1 MLVPKFKEFITETDI
16 GRKDKPFTIAIVTV
30 ADSKDPKENT
40 TAELIT
46 KACKKKGIKCIIVN
60 TKSSIITSKD
70 EDKGTLTVSNIDG
83 KGAEHTFV
91 GRDTVCIVRGGALED
106 EAGLSLISSFQNS
119 QAFMV
124 NTRASM
130 LTCDNKLTTA
140 LLFEKFGIPTPRTA
154 FISNEN
160 NIKTGLDMIGGKFP
174 IILKTLT
181 GTQGVGVIKIESYEG
196 LVATVQAMWK
206 LEAELLIQEY
216 MPSKF
221 DVRTFVVDNK
231 IFAST
236 KRVHSSYDFRSN
248 THRGAEAEPYI
259 LSDEEKELVLKA
271 ARLSRAYMVG
281 VDHII
286 HNNKPYLL
294 EINGSPGSG
303 ADYEGYQHKDY
314 YSDSEPS
321 GRIDGEK
328 MMSNV
333 VDWLTNRAHWDRQSL
348 VECGWLETVE
358 LDEVGKVRVKFDTGN
373 GSKACALHAD
383 KILEDGKIVKWKYD
397 GKTYSKPRHGKSE
410 VFRSNAT
417 NEPSEIRPTI
427 LMDLTFN
434 GFTYKDV
441 EIGLDQ
447 RPRSGS
453 DLLVNRDLMRLMNIS
468 VNPNR
473 TFVLSKRLRPVEKE
487 GKQDKV
493 GFEPDKEDNDEK

>member
-1 MLVPKFKEFITETDI
+1 MQVPKFKQFITETDI
-16 GRKDKPFTIAIVTV
+16 GRKDKPITIAMVTV

-40 TAELIT
+40 TADLIQ
-46 KACKKKGIKCIIVN
+46 KACKKKGIKCVIVN
-60 TKSSIITSKD
+60 TKSTIITAKD
-70 EDKGTLTVSNIDG
+70 EDKGTLTVYNYDG
-83 KGAEHTFV
+83 KQGEHTFV
-91 GRDTVCIVRGGALED
+91 GRDTVCITRGGALED
-106 EAGLSLISSFQNS
+106 EAGLSLISAFQNS
-119 QAFMV
+119 QAFMM

-130 LTCDNKLTTA
+130 LTCDNKLTSA
-140 LLFEKFGIPTPRTA
+140 LLFEKFGLPTPKTA

-160 NIKTGLDMIGGKFP
+160 NIKSGVDMIGGKFP

-206 LEAELLIQEY
+206 LNAELLIQEY
-216 MPSKF
+216 MPSDF
-221 DVRTFVVDNK
+221 DIRTFVVDNK

-236 KRVHSSYDFRSN
+236 KRTHSDYDFRSN
-248 THRGAEAEPYI
+248 THRGAEASPYI
-259 LSDEEKELVLKA
+259 LSDEERELVLKA
-271 ARLSRAYMVG
+271 SRVSRAYMCG

-286 HNNKPYLL
+286 FKNKPYLL
-294 EINGSPGSG
+294 EVNGSPGSG
-303 ADYEGYQHKDY
+303 ADYEGYQHRDY
-314 YSDSEPS
+314 YSDAEPA

-328 MMSNV
+328 MMANV
-333 VDWLTNRAHWDRQSL
+333 VDYVTDRAHWDRQSL
-348 VECGWLETVE
+348 IETGWLETVE
-358 LDEVGKVRVKFDTGN
+358 LDVVGKVRVKFDTGN
-373 GSKACALHAD
+373 GSQACALHAD
-383 KILEDGKIVKWKYD
+383 KIIEDGKIVKWIYD
-397 GKTYSKPRHGKSE
+397 GKTFSKPRHGTSK

-417 NEPSEIRPTI
+417 DEPSETRPTI

-434 GFTYKDV
+434 GFTYKDI

-473 TFVLSKRLRPVEKE
+473 TFVLSKRLRPIDKK
-487 GKQDKV
+487 GKDKRV

>member
-1 MLVPKFKEFITETDI
+1 MQVPKFKEFITETDI
-16 GRKDKPFTIAIVTV
+16 GRKDKPITVAIITV

-40 TAELIT
+40 TADLIQ

-60 TKSSIITSKD
+60 TKSTIITQKD
-70 EDKGTLTVSNIDG
+70 EEKNTLTVYNYDG
-83 KGAEHTFV
+83 KNGEHTFV
-91 GRDTVCIVRGGALED
+91 GRDTVCMVRGGALED

-119 QAFMV
+119 QAFMI
-124 NTRASM
+124 NTRAAM

-140 LLFEKFGIPTPRTA
+140 LLFEKFGLPTPRTA
-154 FISNEN
+154 FVSNEN
-160 NIKTGLDMIGGKFP
+160 NIKTALDMVGGKFP
-174 IILKTLT
+174 VILKTLT

-206 LEAELLIQEY
+206 LDAELLIQEY
-216 MPSKF
+216 MPSDF

-248 THRGAEAEPYI
+248 THRGAEAEPYK
-259 LSDEEKELVLKA
+259 LSDEEMEMVLKA

-286 HNNKPYLL
+286 FKNKPYLL

-303 ADYEGYQHKDY
+303 ADYEGYSYEDY
-314 YSDSEPS
+314 YSDAEPS
-321 GRIDGEK
+321 GRIDGET

-333 VDWLTNRAHWDRQSL
+333 IDWIKERKHWDRQSL
-348 VECGWLETVE
+348 IECGWLETAD

-383 KILEDGKIVKWKYD
+383 EILESKGKIVKWKYE
-397 GKTYSKPRHGKSE
+397 GKTFTKPRFGKSE
-410 VFRSNAT
+410 IYRANADGE
-417 NEPSEIRPTI
+417 EPSEVRPTV
-427 LMDLTFN
+427 LMDITFN
-434 GFTYKDV
+434 GATYKDIEV
-441 EIGLDQ
+441 GIDS
-447 RPRSGS
+447 RPRSAS
-453 DLLVNRDLMRLMNIS
+453 DLLVNRDLMRLMNVS

-473 TFVLSKRLRPVEKE
+473 TFVLSKRLRPVRE
-487 GKQDKV
+487 
-493 GFEPDKEDNDEK
+493 N

>member
-1 MLVPKFKEFITETDI
+1 MQVPKFKEFITETDV
-16 GRKDKPFTIAIVTV
+16 GRKGKPITVAMVTV

-40 TAELIT
+40 TADLIQ

-60 TKSSIITSKD
+60 TKSTIITAKD
-70 EDKGTLTVSNIDG
+70 EDKGTLTVYNYDG
-83 KGAEHTFV
+83 KQGEHTFV
-91 GRDTVCIVRGGALED
+91 GRDTVCITRGGALED
-106 EAGLSLISSFQNS
+106 EAGLSLISAFQNS
-119 QAFMV
+119 QAFMM

-130 LTCDNKLTTA
+130 LTCDNKLTSA
-140 LLFEKFGIPTPRTA
+140 LLFEKFGLPTPKTA

-160 NIKTGLDMIGGKFP
+160 NIKSGIDMIGGKFP

-206 LEAELLIQEY
+206 LNAELLIQEY
-216 MPSKF
+216 MPSDF
-221 DVRTFVVDNK
+221 DIRTFVVDNK

-236 KRVHSSYDFRSN
+236 KRTHSDYDFRSN
-248 THRGAEAEPYI
+248 THRGAEASPYI
-259 LSDEEKELVLKA
+259 LSDEERELVLKA
-271 ARLSRAYMVG
+271 SRVSRAYMCG

-286 HNNKPYLL
+286 FKNKPYLL
-294 EINGSPGSG
+294 EVNGSPGSG
-303 ADYEGYQHKDY
+303 ADYEGYQHRDY
-314 YSDSEPS
+314 YSDAEPA

-328 MMSNV
+328 MMANV
-333 VDWLTNRAHWDRQSL
+333 VDYVTDRAHWDRQSL
-348 VECGWLETVE
+348 IETGWLETVE
-358 LDEVGKVRVKFDTGN
+358 LDVVGKVRVKFDTGN
-373 GSKACALHAD
+373 GSQACALHAD
-383 KILEDGKIVKWKYD
+383 KIIEDGKIVKWIYD
-397 GKTYSKPRHGKSE
+397 GKTFSKPRHGVSK

-417 NEPSEIRPTI
+417 NEPSEVRPTI
-427 LMDLTFN
+427 LMDVTFN

-453 DLLVNRDLMRLMNIS
+453 DLLVNRNLMRLMNIS

-473 TFVLSKRLRPVEKE
+473 TFVLSKRLKPIDKK
-487 GKQDKV
+487 GKDKRV